1 MADDSGDFARSMGIA
16 TSGLRAQAGRMRVIS
31 ENIANADSTAMNPGG
46 DPYRRKVPTFS
57 STLDRALDAKVVS
70 LGKIKPDTTP
80 FRVKYEPSNPAA
92 DVAGNVKYPNVN
104 SLVELTDMRDAQRSY
119 EANLNIISATRR
131 MIQRTLDILKSY
143 KQEGL
148 SHGIADLRSKR

>member
-1 MADDSGDFARSMGIA
+1 MASDGSDFARSMGIA

-31 ENIANADSTAMNPGG
+31 ENIANADSTASTAGG

-70 LGKIKPDTTP
+70 LGQVKPDQSD

-92 DVAGNVKYPNVN
+92 DASGNVKYPNVN
-104 SLVELTDMRDAQRSY
+104 PLVEMTDMRDAQRSY
-119 EANLNIISATRR
+119 EANVNIISATRR
-131 MIQRTLDILKSY
+131 MIQRTLDILK
-143 KQEGL
+143 
-148 SHGIADLRSKR
+148 A